1 MWEQVKPITM
11 LLEQENDDG
20 SRFVL
25 HLFSHDFELI
35 KVRDAFE
42 YNSKNELIGEYSRVI
57 SRHDEH
63 KHNSNYFVEKLTNQS
78 RQRIIEFY
86 ENPNI
91 FIEYFI

>member
-42 YNSKNELIGEYSRVI
+42 YNSKNEYIYKMYNI
-57 SRHDEH
+57 
-63 KHNSNYFVEKLTNQS
+63 YFCPLNACTFI
-78 RQRIIEFY
+78 RCLRRIR
-86 ENPNI
+86 
-91 FIEYFI
+91 YFC